1 VRKEADVSM
10 LGKAVKV
17 LEDDVQASDRH
28 APSLLLSLALT
39 LAARDLAVELGNL
52 SIVTPN
58 KKHDYS
64 SKEDQLCYKK
74 VKRYVK
80 ESDISGQ
87 LGDLVLYSTDEP
99 LSALAKMLVSPTMRD
114 QYLWSPSF
122 SVCGIAHSFHNALDH
137 CVVVIFAKEVKEN
150 PTTLLKMMRSAET
163 PERVEQVASRFIP
176 EGKPGASSINV
187 KSHGFNVCRRMRT
200 KASRR

>member
-1 VRKEADVSM
+1 M
-10 LGKAVKV
+10 IGKAVEV
-17 LEDDVQASDRH
+17 LEDEVQGSEKH
-28 APSLLLSLALT
+28 APSLILSLALT
-39 LAARDLAVELGNL
+39 LAARDLAIELGNL

-80 ESDISGQ
+80 EAGISGQ

-99 LSALAKMLVSPTMRD
+99 LSALAKMLASPTMRD

-137 CVVVIFAKEVKEN
+137 CVVVIFAHNVKEN
-150 PTTLLKMMRSAET
+150 VQSLLKMMRS
-163 PERVEQVASRFIP
+163 S
-176 EGKPGASSINV
+176 
-187 KSHGFNVCRRMRT
+187 
-200 KASRR
+200 